1 MLHII
6 DHFPPSIDTLSATM
20 HGDTVLLKDNA
31 VQAVR
36 ELNQCTN
43 KIKKAFAH
51 INLCVRKKDLSARN
65 IDNNEVLNG
74 IAVLDE
80 FDYQTVV
87 EDEVAVRSSN

>member
-6 DHFPPSIDTLSATM
+6 DHFPTIETLSGTS

-36 ELNQCTN
+36 ELNQDMH
-43 KIKKAFAH
+43 KIRKAFAH
-51 INLCVRKKDLSARN
+51 INLCVRRRDLSTRN
-65 IDNNEVLNG
+65 IDNIEGLNG

-80 FDYQTVV
+80 LEYEAIV
-87 EDEVAVRSSN
+87 ENEVAIRSWN